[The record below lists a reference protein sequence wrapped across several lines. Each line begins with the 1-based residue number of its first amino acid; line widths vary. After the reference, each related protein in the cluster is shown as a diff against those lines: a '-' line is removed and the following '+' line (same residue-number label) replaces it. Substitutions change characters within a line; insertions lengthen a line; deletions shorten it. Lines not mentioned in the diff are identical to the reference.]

1 MINFKDEIKKYEP
14 ILELNDIE
22 DSIHSTDMKDIMDML
37 SYISRE
43 NAGSPFNR
51 KRGGANDM

>member
-22 DSIHSTDMKDIMDML
+22 DSIHSTDMK
-37 SYISRE
+37 
-43 NAGSPFNR
+43 G
-51 KRGGANDM
+51 KRRFTFQQKKGRCQ

>member
-1 MINFKDEIKKYEP
+1 MINFKDEIKKYGQ

-37 SYISRE
+37 DYIVRE
-43 NAGSPFNR
+43 SKSSLKGRRS
-51 KRGGANDM
+51 GADDM